1 MVPQA
6 PGSISSESWGICRVW
21 FILSSSSDDSF
32 TSPLPAPDAKNK
44 QVHQFAYNEM
54 KEYIAN
60 LRDKVY
66 PAVWDALTART
77 PTGRWLTDETLR
89 KYCVGACQ
97 KTFVQPSG
105 ESRAEDCVVFP
116 WITMEGSSPI
126 VHRYKIRSIETK
138 SHMRLEPAGGDWGFF
153 GWHTV
158 PSFCQSLVITEGEFD
173 AMAVNQATGI
183 PAVSLPNGATSL
195 PVRLLPLLEPIKE
208 IILWMDF
215 DRVGQENAQKFAR
228 KLGQGRVRIV
238 PPPPPDDEMA
248 AGVKDAC
255 DCLRRGLNLRSFIDR
270 ANCVPHDQILTFN
283 ELKTVELICLCHRK
297 DVYYDLVHPY
307 ELQGTQF
314 ISLPFLNRTLKGHR
328 RGELTILTGPTGS
341 GKTTLLSQLSLDL
354 LKQGI
359 PTLWGSFEIANR
371 RLATMMLRQYSG
383 I

>member
-1 MVPQA
+1 
-6 PGSISSESWGICRVW
+6 
-21 FILSSSSDDSF
+21 
-32 TSPLPAPDAKNK
+32 
-44 QVHQFAYNEM
+44 M

-255 DCLRRGLNLRSFIDR
+255 DCLRRGLNLRGFIDR

-283 ELKTVELICLCHRK
+283 ELKTVELICSCHRK